1 MPASRLDS
9 DIASKTAEL
18 AAVAR
23 AYHTLHESSQL
34 FRDEL
39 AISMCGPVWRTIL
52 SSRILIWF
60 VTRVLMRRVMPIV
73 PIIYTRARFGE
84 DCLEAAL
91 EDGVTQLVIVGA
103 GYDTFA
109 FRRPDLSE
117 KLVVYELDHPATQEM
132 KFRRMMAAGISKPAN
147 ARYVKCDLAAE
158 TVLNALGRTDF
169 DAAKPAVFSWFGV
182 AYYLDEATVQRTLS
196 DLANGSAAGSSVV
209 FDYLAATDS
218 VAPEFRKL
226 RKNVTEFVARRG
238 EPMLSDINPEN
249 VPDFLRKLG
258 FSEIDNLEPGRVS
271 ERYPDDRLDLKFP
284 PIFGLCRTGLAG

>member
-9 DIASKTAEL
+9 DLPSKTAEL
-18 AAVAR
+18 AAVGR
-23 AYHTLHESSQL
+23 AYHTLHESAQL
-34 FRDEL
+34 FRDGL

-91 EDGVTQLVIVGA
+91 EDGVTQYVIIGA

-109 FRRPDLSE
+109 VRRTDLGE
-117 KLVVYELDHPATQEM
+117 KVVVYELDHPATQEM
-132 KFRRMMAAGISKPAN
+132 KFQRMKAAGISKPDN
-147 ARYVKCDLAAE
+147 ARYEKCDLAAE
-158 TVLNALGRTDF
+158 TVLNALGRTDY

-182 AYYLDEATVQRTLS
+182 AYYLDEETVQRTLS

-209 FDYLAATDS
+209 FDYLAAAES
-218 VAPEFRKL
+218 VAPAFREL

-238 EPMLSDINPEN
+238 EPMLSDINPED
-249 VPDFLRKLG
+249 VPHYLRELG
-258 FSEIDNLEPGRVS
+258 FSEIDNLEPDRVS

-284 PIFGLCRTGLAG
+284 PIFGLCRAGLPD